1 MTWML
6 SAYQNLGRKYRKGIK
21 KLFIVHSGTWTR
33 IVLEVAGRVVS
44 PKFARKIKYTGTLSE
59 LAEHIPLT
67 QVIPLLKVVVEG
79 RLIFLRRCMLVICYM
94 RVRLYYLRSMIL
106 SGRNYL
112 ERIYLRLW
120 DQMGLGDSLES
131 SSMQLIICELKVS
144 SCF

>member
-67 QVIPLLKVVVEG
+67 QVPFRGLNQADF

-94 RVRLYYLRSMIL
+94 RVRLPYR
-106 SGRNYL
+106 
-112 ERIYLRLW
+112 
-120 DQMGLGDSLES
+120 
-131 SSMQLIICELKVS
+131 
-144 SCF
+144 